1 MKNFIATPLF
11 LVFTL
16 FLSACVTPI
25 EHVQSDLRLDGWK
38 VGYSKDTPGKG
49 NIVEFVPS
57 NESVEVWSKLIT
69 IQFFEGSKEVP
80 NEFMFNLRG
89 KMRSRCPDV
98 EWNVIRE
105 KRHEILYEW
114 MINDCSGTEAQ
125 HEIAKLLKGNDGLHR
140 FSYVEKTRILGEK
153 ERQYWIDAI
162 SNAYLVKGDSIVDV
176 Q

>member
-1 MKNFIATPLF
+1 MNKIISTPLLLIF
-11 LVFTL
+11 IV

-25 EHVQSDLRLDGWK
+25 EHIEADLHLEGWK

-57 NESVEVWSKLIT
+57 DETVAAWSKLIT
-69 IQFFEGSKEVP
+69 IQFFEGNKEAP
-80 NEFMFNLRG
+80 HEFMLSLKD
-89 KMRSRCPDV
+89 KMRSRCPDI
-98 EWNVIRE
+98 EWNVLKER
-105 KRHEILYEW
+105 RTEILYEW
-114 MINDCSGTEAQ
+114 LIENCSGTEEQ
-125 HEIAKLLKGNDGLHR
+125 HEVAKLLKGNDGLHR
-140 FSYVEKTRILGEK
+140 FSYVEKTRRLDEK